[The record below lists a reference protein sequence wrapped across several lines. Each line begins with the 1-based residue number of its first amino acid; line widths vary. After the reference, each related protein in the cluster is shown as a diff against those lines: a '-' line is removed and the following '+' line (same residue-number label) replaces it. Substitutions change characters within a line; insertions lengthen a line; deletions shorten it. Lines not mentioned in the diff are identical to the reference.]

1 VGQAVIKI
9 EKIIPEPTAILREG
23 LIVLGGVL
31 IAAWILSKFP
41 ALQSFVASNSVT
53 VKNNDGTILY

>member
-1 VGQAVIKI
+1 MKL

-31 IAAWILSKFP
+31 IAAWVLSKFP
-41 ALQSFVASNSVT
+41 SLQQFVASNSVT
-53 VKNNDGTILY
+53 VKNSDGATLW